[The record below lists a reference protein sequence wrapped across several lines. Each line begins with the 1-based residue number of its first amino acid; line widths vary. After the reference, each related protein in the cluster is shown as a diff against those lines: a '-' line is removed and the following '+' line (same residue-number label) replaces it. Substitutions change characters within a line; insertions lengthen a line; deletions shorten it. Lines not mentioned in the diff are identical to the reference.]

1 MKKMTL
7 ILSLLLWQPLAAI
20 AHAPQL
26 TPLLIYPG
34 LQTQDKLMFV
44 LTGAHLAS
52 ISELRIHFLSGE
64 DCYSGYLQGYR
75 STKDVTPFLLTKD
88 QPFALTGEGIYQI
101 AHTLLN
107 PEALV
112 NVHAILIRFLDRE
125 HGQRYQQFA
134 RFTGS
139 CQDQEI
145 NCCIP
150 VDCASSAGLC
160 VAKYD
165 LGVQSL
171 SWDNSP

>member
-7 ILSLLLWQPLAAI
+7 ILSLLLWEPLAAI

-26 TPLLIYPG
+26 TPLLIYPE
-34 LQTQDKLMFV
+34 LQTQDKIMFV
-44 LTGAHLAS
+44 FTGDHRAS

-64 DCYSGYLQGYR
+64 DCYSGYLQGYQ
-75 STKDVTPFLLTKD
+75 STQDVTPFLLTKN
-88 QPFALTGEGIYQI
+88 QSFALTGEGIYQI
-101 AHTLLN
+101 AQN
-107 PEALV
+107 IIDPEVLV
-112 NVHAILIRFLDRE
+112 NVHAILIRFLDRKYD
-125 HGQRYQQFA
+125 QRYQQFA

-150 VDCASSAGLC
+150 VDCSSSAGVC

-165 LGVQSL
+165 LGIQSL
-171 SWDNSP
+171 SWDIS